1 MNFEKLKKASNN
13 GSVKVA
19 EKVIALMGI
28 PIILAFLG
36 WMGATLV
43 DVGEEVTTISV
54 RQMEVILPKLEDIKA
69 ADYIK
74 RSEFEEEEAR
84 VDTRMNRIERRIDRE
99 IRQ

>member
-1 MNFEKLKKASNN
+1 MNLERMRKVADN
-13 GSVKVA
+13 GGVKIA

-36 WMGATLV
+36 WMSSTLV

-54 RQMEVILPKLEDIKA
+54 RQEEIILPKLEKLEK

-74 RSEFEEEEAR
+74 REEFEDEERRNNAR
-84 VDTRMNRIERRIDRE
+84 MDRIDRR
-99 IRQ
+99 IGQ